1 VLINDSSEDWFVR
14 PENDDPSLRRRMAGV
29 NGLPGLSCHPE
40 QSEGSSDEQE
50 AARFFAPLRM
60 T

>member
-1 VLINDSSEDWFVR
+1 
-14 PENDDPSLRRRMAGV
+14 MAGV

-40 QSEGSSDEQE
+40 QSEEFSDEQE